1 MRVATIL
8 IGMALAGCSAGESA
22 SDKAT
27 LYRNSILDPAM
38 RVHFA
43 SFNAP
48 DKAPFN
54 IDNCEMVA
62 RIMNANVDASSAKEG
77 KPRNQAVGFWCERGN
92 FNEEGSVPRA
102 FESEFPSDS
111 APYRAEES

>member
-1 MRVATIL
+1 MKH
-8 IGMALAGCSAGESA
+8 LAVFGLFVLSACGSSGDQGQA
-22 SDKAT
+22 AT
-27 LYRNSILDPAM
+27 LYRNSILDPGM

-48 DKAPFN
+48 DKTPFN

-77 KPRNQAVGFWCERGN
+77 KPRNQSIGFWCERGS
-92 FNEEGSVPRA
+92 FSEEGPVPRA

-111 APYRAEES
+111 APYR

>member
-1 MRVATIL
+1 MF
-8 IGMALAGCSAGESA
+8 LAGCSSA
-22 SDKAT
+22 KDEAATAT
-27 LYRNSILDPAM
+27 LYRNSILDPSM

-77 KPRNQAVGFWCERGN
+77 KPRNQSAGFWCESGD
-92 FNEEGSVPRA
+92 FSDEGSVPRA
-102 FESEFPSDS
+102 FDSEFPSDS
-111 APYRAEES
+111 APYR

>member
-1 MRVATIL
+1 MRFFLFFVL
-8 IGMALAGCSAGESA
+8 VLSGCSDGAEVGS
-22 SDKAT
+22 SAT
-27 LYRNSILDPAM
+27 LYRNSLLDPTM

-48 DKAPFN
+48 DKAPYN

-62 RIMNANVDASSAKEG
+62 RIMNANVDASAAKEG
-77 KPRNQAVGFWCERGN
+77 KPRNQSAGFWCERGS
-92 FNEEGSVPRA
+92 FSQEGSVPRS

-111 APYRAEES
+111 APYR

>member
-1 MRVATIL
+1 MRWI
-8 IGMALAGCSAGESA
+8 ALALAIALVGCSGGKEEAA
-22 SDKAT
+22 PAT
-27 LYRNSILDPAM
+27 LYRNSVLDPAM

-43 SFNAP
+43 SFDAP

-77 KPRNQAVGFWCERGN
+77 KPRNRSIGFWCERGD
-92 FNEEGSVPRA
+92 FSEEGTVPRA

-111 APYRAEES
+111 APYR

>member
-1 MRVATIL
+1 MKGLVMFATL
-8 IGMALAGCSAGESA
+8 ALVGCSSGDEARS
-22 SDKAT
+22 SAT
-27 LYRNSILDPAM
+27 LYRNSMLDHTM

-43 SFNAP
+43 TFDAP

-62 RIMNANVDASSAKEG
+62 RIMNANVDASSANEG
-77 KPRNQAVGFWCERGN
+77 KPRNQAVGFWCERGA
-92 FNEEGSVPRA
+92 FSEEGSVPRS

-111 APYRAEES
+111 APYRS

>member
-1 MRVATIL
+1 MRILLFFVLALTGCADSSEVA
-8 IGMALAGCSAGESA
+8 SP
-22 SDKAT
+22 AT
-27 LYRNSILDPAM
+27 LYRNSMLDPTM

-77 KPRNQAVGFWCERGN
+77 KPRNQSAGFWCERGN
-92 FNEEGSVPRA
+92 FSEEGSVPRI

-111 APYRAEES
+111 APYR

>member
-1 MRVATIL
+1 MKRVAL
-8 IGMALAGCSAGESA
+8 ITAFTLTACSPTEENRQP
-22 SDKAT
+22 AT
-27 LYRNSILDPAM
+27 LYRNSMLDPAM

-77 KPRNQAVGFWCERGN
+77 KPRNQSIGFWCERGD
-92 FNEEGSVPRA
+92 FSEEGSVPRA
-102 FESEFPSDS
+102 FDSEFPSDS
-111 APYRAEES
+111 APYR

>member
-1 MRVATIL
+1 MKGLVIFA
-8 IGMALAGCSAGESA
+8 ALALVGCSSGEDPPSP
-22 SDKAT
+22 AT
-27 LYRNSILDPAM
+27 LYRNSILDPMM

-77 KPRNQAVGFWCERGN
+77 KPRNQSVGFWCEAGE
-92 FNEEGSVPRA
+92 FNEEGLVPRS

-111 APYRAEES
+111 APYR

>member
-1 MRVATIL
+1 MKWTVAV
-8 IGMALAGCSAGESA
+8 MAITLAGCSGDKGETA
-22 SDKAT
+22 AAT
-27 LYRNSILDPAM
+27 LYRNSPLDPSM

-77 KPRNQAVGFWCERGN
+77 KSRNQSVGFWCERGD
-92 FNEEGSVPRA
+92 FSEKGSVPRN
-102 FESEFPSDS
+102 FDSEFPSDS
-111 APYRAEES
+111 APYR

>member
-1 MRVATIL
+1 MKRPVVLLAI
-8 IGMALAGCSAGESA
+8 ILAGCSGANDEA
-22 SDKAT
+22 ATAT
-27 LYRNSILDPAM
+27 LYRNSMLDPAM

-54 IDNCEMVA
+54 MDNCEMVA

-77 KPRNQAVGFWCERGN
+77 KPRNQSVGFWCERGD
-92 FNEEGSVPRA
+92 FSEDGSVPQA

-111 APYRAEES
+111 APYRSR

>member
-1 MRVATIL
+1 MRIFLFFVL
-8 IGMALAGCSAGESA
+8 ALTGCSDGSEVTS
-22 SDKAT
+22 SAT
-27 LYRNSILDPAM
+27 LYRNSMLDPTM

-62 RIMNANVDASSAKEG
+62 RIMNANVDASAAKEG
-77 KPRNQAVGFWCERGN
+77 KPRNQSAGFWCERGN
-92 FNEEGSVPRA
+92 FSEEGSVPRG

-111 APYRAEES
+111 APYR

>member
-1 MRVATIL
+1 MKRLMVLLAI
-8 IGMALAGCSAGESA
+8 MVAGCSSA
-22 SDKAT
+22 KDEAASAT
-27 LYRNSILDPAM
+27 LYRNSILDPSM

-77 KPRNQAVGFWCERGN
+77 KPRNQSAGFWCERGD
-92 FNEEGSVPRA
+92 FSEEGSVPRA

-111 APYRAEES
+111 APYR

>member
-1 MRVATIL
+1 MRGLVIFATL
-8 IGMALAGCSAGESA
+8 ALVGCS
-22 SDKAT
+22 SDEDSPSPAT
-27 LYRNSILDPAM
+27 LYRNSLLDPMM

-77 KPRNQAVGFWCERGN
+77 KPRNRTVGFWCERGSYS
-92 FNEEGSVPRA
+92 EEGSVPVR

-111 APYRAEES
+111 APYRQP